1 MKIRAHISL
10 LTACATCIMLFSC
23 NLDQNSSSNDYLIRV
38 DSIHAPD
45 TVVSNTAF
53 NVVFF
58 GTIGFDE
65 CASFKTFNRTDNGYD
80 IGIEAWG
87 TYNST
92 PAVCPPALVTLN
104 GQKLSLTFPFPGV
117 YRISILD
124 PGAVTLV
131 KQIVAK

>member
-1 MKIRAHISL
+1 
-10 LTACATCIMLFSC
+10 MLFSC
-23 NLDQNSSSNDYLIRV
+23 NLNQNSSSNDFLIRV

-45 TVVSNTAF
+45 TVVSNTPF

-58 GTIGFDE
+58 GTIGFNE
-65 CASFKTFNRTDNGYD
+65 CASFKTFNRTDENTFN

-92 PAVCPPALVTLN
+92 SAVCPPAMVTLN
-104 GQKLSLTFPFPGV
+104 GQKLSLTLPLPGV
-117 YRISILD
+117 YRISILNT
-124 PGAVTLV
+124 GAVTLV